1 MRPPSFVRGDVD
13 GFFGL
18 FIDNLLQLMLV
29 HVLCTQACGMDA
41 GFVAST
47 VLPGA
52 AASIL
57 IGNLFY
63 AWQARRLM
71 QRTGRDDVT
80 ALPYGINTPSLVA
93 FALLVMAPVYRAHA
107 GDGSDPGRV
116 AEAARLAW
124 QAGLFACFGS
134 GVIELAGAFVGDWLR
149 RVTPRAALLAALA
162 GVALTFISMGF
173 VFQLFAAPAI
183 ALVPTLLIVFTYAGR
198 LRLPLGLPGGLVA
211 VALGVLLAWGLRAVG
226 FSYWSPPPESGALA
240 LHLPRPVPGEVF
252 ALLASPLG
260 WSFAAVIV
268 PMGLFN
274 VIGSLQN
281 LESAEA
287 AGDRFE
293 TRPSLLANGAG
304 TLVAAFL
311 GSPFPTT
318 LYIGHPGWKALG
330 ARAGYSALNG
340 LVIALLCLAGA
351 VTLVLR
357 VVPLEA
363 TLGILLWIGV
373 VITAQAFGAVPARH
387 GIAVAVGLVPAL
399 AAWALFLVE
408 TSLRA
413 SGKTL
418 VDAGPALTQSGV
430 HVHGIV
436 ALSQGFLLSSMLL
449 AAIVAHVVDRRL
461 RAAAA
466 WCGAAAALSL
476 AGIVHAYRIEADG
489 VVNRFFDLGLGPEAP
504 NPAPVFALGYA
515 IAAVILLWLARTSGG
530 SGARAHLDPP

>member
-1 MRPPSFVRGDVD
+1 LSARPALFVRGDVD

-29 HVLCTQACGMDA
+29 HVLCTQACGLEA
-41 GFVAST
+41 RFVTST

-57 IGNLFY
+57 VGNLFY

-71 QRTGRDDVT
+71 RSSGRNDVT

-107 GDGSDPGRV
+107 GDGSDPARV
-116 AEAARLAW
+116 SEAARLAW
-124 QAGLFACFGS
+124 QAGLFACLGS
-134 GVIELAGAFVGDWLR
+134 GAIELAGSFVGDWLR

-162 GVALTFISMGF
+162 GIALTFISMGF

-183 ALVPTLLIVFTYAGR
+183 ALVPALLVVFTYAGR
-198 LRLPLGLPGGLVA
+198 LRLPLSLPGGLAA
-211 VALGVLLAWGLRAVG
+211 VVLGIGLAWGLRALG
-226 FSYWSPPPESGALA
+226 LEYWVPPAGGAAPA
-240 LHLPRPVPGEVF
+240 LNLPRPVPGEVL

-260 WSFAAVIV
+260 WSFASVIV

-274 VIGSLQN
+274 LLGSLQN

-293 TRPSLLANGAG
+293 TRPSLLVNGLG
-304 TLVAAFL
+304 TLTAAFF

-318 LYIGHPGWKALG
+318 IYIGHPGWKALG

-340 LVIALLCLAGA
+340 IVIALLCVLGA
-351 VTLVLR
+351 VTTVLR
-357 VVPLEA
+357 FVPLEA
-363 TLGILLWIGV
+363 TLGILLWIGI
-373 VITAQAFGAVPARH
+373 VITAQSFAVVPARH
-387 GIAVAVGLVPAL
+387 ALAVAIGLVPAL
-399 AAWALFLVE
+399 AGWALYLIE
-408 TSLRA
+408 TTLRV
-413 SGKTL
+413 SGKSL
-418 VDAGPALTQSGV
+418 AESAPALSAAGV

-436 ALSQGFLLSSMLL
+436 ALSQGFLLSSTLL
-449 AAIVAHVVDRRL
+449 AAITVHVIDREL
-461 RAAAA
+461 RRAAA
-466 WCGAAAALSL
+466 WCGAAACFSA
-476 AGIVHAYRIEADG
+476 AG
-489 VVNRFFDLGLGPEAP
+489 VVHGYALGPEGVASRFFDLALGPAAP

-515 IAAVILLWLARTSGG
+515 TAAVVLLALARTNQG
-530 SGARAHLDPP
+530 RREEP

>member
-1 MRPPSFVRGDVD
+1 MTSPTHAPLFVRGDLD

-18 FIDNLLQLMLV
+18 FIDNLLQLMLI
-29 HVLCTQACGMDA
+29 HVLCTGVCGMEA
-41 GFVAST
+41 AFVTGT

-57 IGNLFY
+57 VGNLFY
-63 AWQARRLM
+63 TMQARRLM
-71 QRTGRDDVT
+71 ARTGRTDVT

-93 FALLVMAPVYRAHA
+93 YALLVMGPVYRAHA
-107 GDGSDPGRV
+107 GDGADPMRA
-116 AEAARLAW
+116 AEAARMAW
-124 QAGLFACFGS
+124 RAGLFACLGS

-149 RVTPRAALLAALA
+149 RVTPRAALLSALA
-162 GVALTFISMGF
+162 GVAITFIAMGF
-173 VFQLFAAPAI
+173 VFQLFATPAV

-198 LRLPLGLPGGLVA
+198 LRLPLGLPGGLAA
-211 VALGVLLAWGLRAVG
+211 VALGVALAWGLRALG
-226 FSYWSPPPESGALA
+226 LPYWTPPAESGALA
-240 LHLPRPVPGEVF
+240 LHLPRLVPGELV
-252 ALLASPLG
+252 ALLTSPLG

-293 TRPSLLANGAG
+293 TRPSLLANAAG
-304 TLVAAFL
+304 SLAAAFL

-318 LYIGHPGWKALG
+318 IYIGHPGWKALG

-340 LVIALLCLAGA
+340 IVIALLCLVGG
-351 VTLVLR
+351 VTAVLR

-363 TLGILLWIGV
+363 TLGILLWIGI

-399 AAWALFLVE
+399 AAWALYLVE

-413 SGKTL
+413 AGSGL
-418 VDAGPALTQSGV
+418 AEALPALASAGV
-430 HVHGIV
+430 HVLGIV
-436 ALSQGFLLSSMLL
+436 ALSQGFLLTSLLL
-449 AAIVAHVVDRRL
+449 AAIVAHVVDGKL
-461 RAAAA
+461 RTAAA
-466 WCGAAAALSL
+466 WCFAAAALAL
-476 AGIVHAYRIEADG
+476 AGLVHGYELGPQG
-489 VVNRFFDLGLGPEAP
+489 VANRFFDLGLGPAAP
-504 NPAPVFALGYA
+504 NPAPVFALAYA
-515 IAAVILLWLARTSGG
+515 LGGLILLGLAPRARSGG
-530 SGARAHLDPP
+530 SAA